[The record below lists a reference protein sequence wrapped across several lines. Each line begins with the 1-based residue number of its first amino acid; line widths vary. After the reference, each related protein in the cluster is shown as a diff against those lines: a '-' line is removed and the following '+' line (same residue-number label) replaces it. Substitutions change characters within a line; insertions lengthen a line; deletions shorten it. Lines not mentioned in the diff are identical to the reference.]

1 MRRPTLILLGGACA
15 VMAACTSSGTVAST
29 FSSDV
34 GGAGGTS
41 ATGGAGTGAASAAS
55 SVASTAQA
63 SSASSSA
70 SSAASSTA
78 ASSSSTSGTGGGPA
92 CDYSA
97 PNDCAGAVELTSIN
111 GDTGDD
117 IRTVTGTTAKWFKVL
132 VVEGSNLATGLS
144 YTATLASPPGIVW
157 DLYMYPGDGSGPNC
171 FADVILASGTPESFH
186 DSWSD
191 NFGSVDDR
199 WVTFEVRYVSGAA
212 CGAAAKWTLTV
223 EGNTP

>member
-1 MRRPTLILLGGACA
+1 MRSSTLIVVSGACA
-15 VMAACTSSGTVAST
+15 VMAACSGNGTVAST

-34 GGAGGTS
+34 GGAGGMS
-41 ATGGAGTGAASAAS
+41 GVGGAGTGAAGPGS

-70 SSAASSTA
+70 SSSTA

-97 PNDCAGAVELTSIN
+97 PNDCAGALQLTSVN

-117 IRTVTGTTAKWFKVL
+117 IRTLTGTTARWVKVL
-132 VVEGSNLATGLS
+132 VAEGSNLDTGLS
-144 YTATLASPPGIVW
+144 YTVTLDSPAGVVW
-157 DLYMYPGDGSGPNC
+157 DLYVYPGDGSGPNC
-171 FADVILASGTPESFH
+171 FADVTLASGNPESFH
-186 DSWSD
+186 DAWPDS
-191 NFGSVDDR
+191 FGSVDDR
-199 WVTFEVRYVSGAA
+199 WVTFEVRHVSGTA